1 MANRANSMF
10 SDRRD
15 SRRGR
20 RKNDLPT
27 PAGLDR
33 RVDSRRT
40 GQFHSGD
47 WWLKVDY
54 ADEFVSEKAFAEE
67 LKQIKQ
73 ERVAM
78 RTELLRLQDIQAAQT
93 ARWAF
98 AEGFQRASETSALPF
113 RCSRYLK
120 EE

>member
-15 SRRGR
+15 NRRGR

-67 LKQIKQ
+67 LKQIKAGKKPLSRRQ
-73 ERVAM
+73 KPP
-78 RTELLRLQDIQAAQT
+78 RTETQ
-93 ARWAF
+93 
-98 AEGFQRASETSALPF
+98 E
-113 RCSRYLK
+113 
-120 EE
+120 